1 MKAWKYLILVGG
13 LAGIIGFFL
22 PFARAQHLETKI
34 DQGVSAFQLVKGID
48 KKEFV
53 AEAEQLHVDKASA
66 EHAAEDLEK
75 GLADAGTYAL
85 IAYAPA
91 ALLAVIGI
99 FGLVLNR
106 TGRLAGVF
114 AVLLGGASGGVWALL
129 SAAAGAAHPSPNAPT
144 VSLAI
149 GAHLLLVAAIVGG
162 VAGPGAVVSPDRG

>member
-22 PFARAQHLETKI
+22 PFARAQHEAVKI
-34 DQGVSAFQLVKGID
+34 DRGVSAFQLVKGID

-53 AEAEQLHVDKASA
+53 AEAEQLKINKADA
-66 EHAAEDLEK
+66 ERAAEDLEK
-75 GLADAGTYAL
+75 GLKDAGTYAL

-91 ALLAVIGI
+91 ALLAVIGV

-106 TGRLAGVF
+106 TGRLAGVL
-114 AVLLGGASGGVWALL
+114 AVLAGGASAGVWALL
-129 SAAAGAAHPSPNAPT
+129 SAAAGQAQPNGPT

-149 GAHLLLVAAIVGG
+149 GAHLLLVAGILGG
-162 VAGPGAVVSPDRG
+162 VAGLGAVVSPDRG